1 MTLVADVFWQFQ
13 TVKNVVRS
21 MSKKS
26 RFRKPFDKQD
36 GKQSQTLKNLQD
48 SNLIVFIDPCETN

>member
-36 GKQSQTLKNLQD
+36 GKQSQILKNLQD

>member
-26 RFRKPFDKQD
+26 RFRKPFDKQES
-36 GKQSQTLKNLQD
+36 KQSQTLKNLQD